1 MRLIADIRF
10 ALRQFRKAPVFTIT
24 ILAVLGL
31 GVGATTAIFGLF
43 DQVLLR
49 SLPVTRPQELVRLQG
64 HSDYFNGS
72 LQMVGGSQDEYASYP
87 AYRYLRDNTG
97 RIFSGLLAS
106 SPEHSVGIQW
116 QGETRVATAEL
127 VSGNYFQVLGVDAAA
142 GRTIQPAD
150 DAVKMG
156 SPVAMLSYGYWQS
169 RFGGDPRVIGAAI
182 RVNGHLFTIVGVT
195 PQRFHSVSTGEGS
208 EIYFPM
214 MTKPAITPDRDNLND
229 YTAAWLNMVARLAP
243 GVTLTQ
249 ATAAV
254 QPIWHA
260 ERILDFSYQTTKTE
274 AVRKRFVDQAHMK
287 LLSGAT
293 GFSPL
298 RDTLDTPMKA
308 LLGMAG
314 LVLLMACANVAG
326 LLLVRSAGRVR
337 EMSVR
342 YALGAKRYRIVQQL
356 LGEGILLGLA
366 GGGLGLLIARP
377 VSELLVRRLMVGS
390 VGDPPFSTTL
400 DLRLLLIALAIT
412 LVTSVLFSLAP
423 ALQFWRPNLAPAL
436 KQQNVTVSG
445 GALLLR
451 HLAVGAQIA
460 LSVLLLAAAGLFLRT
475 VNNLR
480 AEDLGFRPDHLVEFD
495 LDPQLAGY
503 RADQVNALDERILAT
518 LQALPGASSVSA
530 GDDPEMGDSGSVETL
545 EIPGFKPTKRGEM
558 NVEWSGVMPHYL
570 ETLGVPMIAG
580 RNITESDRH
589 GAAPVA
595 VINRSA
601 AVHFYGGVEKAIGRT
616 LKGDDQQRT
625 IVGVSEDFH
634 HGNATEHPGRRIFVP
649 YLQQTPHQLT
659 FYVRTAAAPGPMLE
673 TIRHA
678 MHQLDSSLALE
689 SVWTMDTQIDMSIAQ
704 ARTLALLACAF
715 GILAALMSA
724 VGLYGVLAFDTLQRT
739 REIGVRM
746 ALGASRS
753 AVARLLLLE
762 TVRLASISILVG
774 LPMAWE
780 FARLAKSLLFG
791 IQSAD
796 PLTYAAV
803 ALLVALVAVAASA
816 IPTWRATSIEPME
829 ALRYE

>member
-214 MTKPAITPDRDNLND
+214 MTKPAITPDRDNLNH

-243 GVTLTQ
+243 GVTLGE
-249 ATAAV
+249 ATAAM

-689 SVWTMDTQIDMSIAQ
+689 SVWTMDTQIDMSMAQ

-791 IQSAD
+791 VQSAD